1 MQHHHAHVR
10 AGGTRGVAAGSH
22 ARTLSARGLTFP
34 VINAIETNFDGLVGP
49 THNYAG
55 LSEGNLASGLH
66 AKRVSC
72 PRAAALQGLAKMEAV
87 AALGLPQGFLPPHE
101 RPAMWLLREAG
112 FAGSDEAVL
121 AAAARDNQLLLARC
135 CSASAMWTANAATVT
150 PSKDSGDG
158 RVHMTV
164 ANLRTMPHRAIE
176 DSLQST
182 ALVHRSAALLLIG
195 DRVRA
200 SADVLHDRLGLRR
213 RRRPRSYRT

>member
-1 MQHHHAHVR
+1 VQHHHAHVR

-66 AKRVSC
+66 AKRVSR

-101 RPAMWLLREAG
+101 RPALWALREAG

-121 AAAARDNQLLLARC
+121 AAAARGAGARVAIHLGRGLYGALDKGPGGKALCFELAVERQGEL
-135 CSASAMWTANAATVT
+135 A
-150 PSKDSGDG
+150 PSG
-158 RVHMTV
+158 
-164 ANLRTMPHRAIE
+164 
-176 DSLQST
+176 
-182 ALVHRSAALLLIG
+182 
-195 DRVRA
+195 
-200 SADVLHDRLGLRR
+200 
-213 RRRPRSYRT
+213 